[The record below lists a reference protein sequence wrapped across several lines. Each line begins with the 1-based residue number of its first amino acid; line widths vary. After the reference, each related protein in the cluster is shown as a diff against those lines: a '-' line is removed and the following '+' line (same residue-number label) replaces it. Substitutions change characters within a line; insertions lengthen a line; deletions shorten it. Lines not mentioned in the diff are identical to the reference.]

1 LHVAAQDARSLAKT
15 RGSILP
21 WAVSA
26 ITLLAELG
34 CADASRRIL
43 RIDARLDAEMSLKQG
58 ASPPEETWDWPS
70 TCSDRASSKD
80 DYGGR
85 HVPVSAVR
93 FRFWGQDGVHEARI
107 RDGLAAGGIQLTSFE
122 VGGADQSGIV
132 CFTQIDNG
140 LFTFI
145 QDCQGS
151 VFALATSPSAL
162 ENGCAWRLLEVGAA
176 DVIVWNDASS
186 AGQILAKLE
195 RRRDVERL
203 TTAALAQQPVAGES
217 PAWRCLVR
225 RVAEAGRFSRSPVL
239 LTGESGTGKELLA
252 RLIHAVDS
260 ETDDGRR
267 RRELVTVDCSTIVPE
282 LSGSELFGHER
293 GAFTGAHSA
302 RDGAFALADGA
313 TLFLDEVGELPL
325 QLQAQLLRA
334 IQEKTY
340 KRVGGN
346 VWLKT
351 NFRLVCATNRDL
363 GDLVRR
369 GRFRLDLYHR
379 IAGWVFRTLP
389 IRERRGDILPLA
401 RYFLAT
407 IIPDGPPDID
417 DDVRRFLVNRDY
429 AGNIRELRQLV
440 ERIAH
445 RHASPGPITV
455 GDIPEDDRP
464 CDGGAAHAWPDER
477 LELSIADAIAMG
489 AGLREITT
497 AATAAAIRIAVRS
510 EHGNLQRAA
519 KRLGVTD
526 RALQMRRAAGAL
538 SEHN

>member
-1 LHVAAQDARSLAKT
+1 L
-15 RGSILP
+15 
-21 WAVSA
+21 
-26 ITLLAELG
+26 
-34 CADASRRIL
+34 
-43 RIDARLDAEMSLKQG
+43 
-58 ASPPEETWDWPS
+58 
-70 TCSDRASSKD
+70 
-80 DYGGR
+80 
-85 HVPVSAVR
+85 
-93 FRFWGQDGVHEARI
+93 
-107 RDGLAAGGIQLTSFE
+107 
-122 VGGADQSGIV
+122 
-132 CFTQIDNG
+132 
-140 LFTFI
+140 
-145 QDCQGS
+145 
-151 VFALATSPSAL
+151 
-162 ENGCAWRLLEVGAA
+162 
-176 DVIVWNDASS
+176 
-186 AGQILAKLE
+186 
-195 RRRDVERL
+195 
-203 TTAALAQQPVAGES
+203 TAAALTQQPVAGES

-252 RLIHAVDS
+252 RLIHAVGS
-260 ETDDGRR
+260 ETDGGLRG
-267 RRELVTVDCSTIVPE
+267 RELVTVDCSTIVPE

-334 IQEKTY
+334 IQEKSY

-351 NFRLVCATNRDL
+351 DFRLVCATNRDL
-363 GDLVRR
+363 GDLVQR

-389 IRERRGDILPLA
+389 IRERREDILPLA
-401 RYFLAT
+401 RYFLAN
-407 IIPDGPPDID
+407 IIPDDPPEID
-417 DDVRRFLVNRDY
+417 HEVCRFLVNREY

-440 ERIAH
+440 ERMAH
-445 RHASPGPITV
+445 RHASPGSVTV

-464 CDGGAAHAWPDER
+464 CDGAPEHAWPDER
-477 LELSIADAIAMG
+477 LERSIADAIAMG

-497 AATAAAIRIAVRS
+497 AATAAAIRIAVQS

-526 RALQMRRAAGAL
+526 RALQMRRAAGER
-538 SEHN
+538 SKHN

>member
-1 LHVAAQDARSLAKT
+1 M
-15 RGSILP
+15 P
-21 WAVSA
+21 
-26 ITLLAELG
+26 
-34 CADASRRIL
+34 
-43 RIDARLDAEMSLKQG
+43 
-58 ASPPEETWDWPS
+58 
-70 TCSDRASSKD
+70 
-80 DYGGR
+80 
-85 HVPVSAVR
+85 VPVSPVG
-93 FRFWGQDGVHEARI
+93 FRFWGQDGVREARI
-107 RDGLAAGGIQLTSFE
+107 RDGLAAGGIRLTSFE
-122 VGGADQSGIV
+122 VGDADQYGIA
-132 CFTQIDNG
+132 CFTQIDDG

-145 QDCQGS
+145 HERQGN
-151 VFALATSPSAL
+151 VFALATSTSAL

-203 TTAALAQQPVAGES
+203 TAAALEQQPVAGES

-225 RVAEAGRFSRSPVL
+225 RVAEAGRFSRLPVL

-252 RLIHAVDS
+252 RLIHAVGS
-260 ETDDGRR
+260 ETDGGPT

-293 GAFTGAHSA
+293 GAFTGAYSA

-334 IQEKTY
+334 IQEKSY

-351 NFRLVCATNRDL
+351 DFRLVCATNRDL
-363 GDLVRR
+363 GDLVLR

-379 IAGWVFRTLP
+379 IAGWVFLTLP
-389 IRERRGDILPLA
+389 IRERREDILPLA

-407 IIPDGPPDID
+407 IIPDDPPEID
-417 DDVRRFLVNRDY
+417 DEVCRFLVNREY

-445 RHASPGPITV
+445 RHASPGSITV

-464 CDGGAAHAWPDER
+464 CDSAAAHAWHDER
-477 LELSIADAIAMG
+477 LERSIADAIAMG

-497 AATAAAIRIAVRS
+497 AATAAAIRIVVQS

-538 SEHN
+538 PKQT

>member
-1 LHVAAQDARSLAKT
+1 
-15 RGSILP
+15 
-21 WAVSA
+21 
-26 ITLLAELG
+26 
-34 CADASRRIL
+34 
-43 RIDARLDAEMSLKQG
+43 M
-58 ASPPEETWDWPS
+58 
-70 TCSDRASSKD
+70 
-80 DYGGR
+80 
-85 HVPVSAVR
+85 PVSTVR
-93 FRFWGQDGVHEARI
+93 FRFWGQDGVREARI
-107 RDGLAAGGIQLTSFE
+107 RDGLVAGGIQLTSFE
-122 VGGADQSGIV
+122 VGGADQYGIV
-132 CFTQIDNG
+132 CFAQIDNG

-145 QDCQGS
+145 HDCQGN

-162 ENGCAWRLLEVGAA
+162 ENGCAWRLLEAGAA

-203 TTAALAQQPVAGES
+203 TTAALEQQPVAGES
-217 PAWRCLVR
+217 SAWRCLVR

-252 RLIHAVDS
+252 RLIHAIGI
-260 ETDDGRR
+260 ETEGGRR
-267 RRELVTVDCSTIVPE
+267 RRELVTVDCSTIVSE

-325 QLQAQLLRA
+325 QLQAQLLRV

-363 GDLVRR
+363 GDLVQC

-389 IRERRGDILPLA
+389 IRERRADILSLA

-407 IIPDGPPDID
+407 IILDGPPDID

-445 RHASPGPITV
+445 RHAGPGPITV

-464 CDGGAAHAWPDER
+464 CDGGAVHAWPDER
-477 LELSIADAIAMG
+477 LERSIADGIAMG
-489 AGLREITT
+489 ASLREITT
-497 AATAAAIRIAVRS
+497 AATAAAIRIAVQS
-510 EHGNLQRAA
+510 EYGNLQRAA

>member
-1 LHVAAQDARSLAKT
+1 
-15 RGSILP
+15 
-21 WAVSA
+21 
-26 ITLLAELG
+26 
-34 CADASRRIL
+34 
-43 RIDARLDAEMSLKQG
+43 M
-58 ASPPEETWDWPS
+58 
-70 TCSDRASSKD
+70 
-80 DYGGR
+80 
-85 HVPVSAVR
+85 PVSTVR
-93 FRFWGQDGVHEARI
+93 FRFWGQDGVREARI
-107 RDGLAAGGIQLTSFE
+107 RNGLAAGGIQLTSFE
-122 VGGADQSGIV
+122 VGGADQYGIV

-145 QDCQGS
+145 HDCQGN
-151 VFALATSPSAL
+151 VFALATSRSAL
-162 ENGCAWRLLEVGAA
+162 EDGCAWRLLEVGAA

-203 TTAALAQQPVAGES
+203 TAAALEQQPVAGES

-225 RVAEAGRFSRSPVL
+225 RVAEAARFSRSPVL

-252 RLIHAVDS
+252 RLIHAVGS
-260 ETDDGRR
+260 ETDGGRR

-351 NFRLVCATNRDL
+351 DFRLVCATNRDL
-363 GDLVRR
+363 GDLVQR

-389 IRERRGDILPLA
+389 IRERREDILPLA

-407 IIPDGPPDID
+407 IIPDDPPEID
-417 DDVRRFLVNRDY
+417 DEVCRFLVNREY

-440 ERIAH
+440 ERMAH
-445 RHASPGPITV
+445 RHASPGSITV

-464 CDGGAAHAWPDER
+464 CDGAAAHAWPDER
-477 LELSIADAIAMG
+477 LERSIADAIAMG

-497 AATAAAIRIAVRS
+497 AATAVAIRIAVQS

-519 KRLGVTD
+519 KRLGITD

-538 SEHN
+538 SKHN